1 MSQRLAALGINLYY
15 RHTVGDNLSRL
26 KAQIE
31 VALGRAE
38 VLILCG
44 GLGPTDDD
52 LTREGIAEA
61 TGRRLVTFP
70 EAEEELRKFF
80 AARGRE
86 ITPNN
91 LRQAQAPEGA
101 KLLPNPVGTAP
112 GILLEHSG
120 KLIFALPGPPSEL
133 QPMWLNE
140 VEPRLRAR
148 ALQAG
153 GGTAIFTRTLR
164 VADLGE
170 SQVAHDLRDLVEG
183 QTDPTLA
190 FYASPGEVKIRLA
203 TRAKSQEEAAA
214 RFAPLEAEIRR
225 RLGTYVYGVDD
236 ESMEI
241 VVGKLLAERGATLAV
256 AESCTG
262 GLLGHRITNVPG
274 ASRYLLADFVTYSN
288 KAKQDILGVP
298 EEVLCEHGAV
308 SEECVRAM
316 AEGARRLVN
325 ATYAVA
331 TTGIAGP
338 TGGTPSK
345 PVGTVYM
352 AVTNGVNTKVQGFVW
367 ATSREVFKER
377 VAQMALN
384 MLRQSILGE
393 LP

>member
-1 MSQRLAALGINLYY
+1 
-15 RHTVGDNLSRL
+15 
-26 KAQIE
+26 
-31 VALGRAE
+31 
-38 VLILCG
+38 LILCG